1 MGATDETSNHP
12 PRLQELML
20 APDAVVA
27 AMPLLEKMPF
37 PVLWID
43 RQYAIC
49 WSNAAAAAR
58 FGQPERRC
66 YETLHG
72 YDRPCDAEDGRAC
85 RSLEAA
91 RLGRCASVLHVHRS
105 ADNVEY
111 SRILSLPMSAG
122 VLELHVPVDE
132 SYSRDS
138 LTGLLNRM
146 AIEQIARQN
155 LQLLRRL
162 GQPCAVMLID
172 LDHFKQINDRHGHAA
187 GDAYLEAVGAALR
200 QGTRNTDVVGRW
212 GGDEFLVLMPGT
224 DRRGAPEKAMQL
236 LQALREVRI
245 DCDGE
250 TVSTSASAG
259 LWVGHPRASF
269 ESIFRIADQALY
281 QAKAA
286 GRDRFLFGLEA
297 TGPGL
302 DPPQVAENR
311 AGLSLQEEQT

>member
-1 MGATDETSNHP
+1 MNATDETSNHP
-12 PRLQELML
+12 PRLQESLL
-20 APDAVVA
+20 TADAVVA

-58 FGQPERRC
+58 FGQPERKC

-72 YDRPCDAEDGRAC
+72 YDRPCDAEGGRAC

-91 RLGRCASVLHVHRS
+91 SQGRCASALHVHRS

-111 SRILSLPMSAG
+111 SRILSLPMGAG

-138 LTGLLNRM
+138 LTHLLNRM
-146 AIEQIARQN
+146 AVEQIARQN

-172 LDHFKQINDRHGHAA
+172 LDHFKQINDLHGHAA
-187 GDAYLEAVGAALR
+187 GDAFLEAIGKALLR
-200 QGTRNTDVVGRW
+200 STRDTDVVGRW

-224 DRRGAPEKAMQL
+224 DRRGASEKATQL
-236 LQALREVRI
+236 LKALREVHI
-245 DCDGE
+245 VCDGE
-250 TVSTSASAG
+250 TLSTSASAG
-259 LWVGHPRASF
+259 VWVGHPRASF

-286 GRDRFLFGLEA
+286 GRDRFLFGLEV
-297 TGPGL
+297 PVEQE
-302 DPPQVAENR
+302 PPRAVANGEEIPM
-311 AGLSLQEEQT
+311 QEDQR

>member
-1 MGATDETSNHP
+1 VNATDETSNHP
-12 PRLQELML
+12 PRLQESLL
-20 APDAVVA
+20 TADAVVA

-58 FGQPERRC
+58 FGQPERKC

-72 YDRPCDAEDGRAC
+72 YDQPCDAENGRAC

-91 RLGRCASVLHVHRS
+91 RLGRCASVLHVHRC

-111 SRILSLPMSAG
+111 SRILSLPMNAG

-146 AIEQIARQN
+146 AIQQIARQN

-172 LDHFKQINDRHGHAA
+172 LDHFKQINDLHGHAA
-187 GDAYLEAVGAALR
+187 GDAFLEAIGKALQR
-200 QGTRNTDVVGRW
+200 STRDTDVVGRW

-224 DRRGAPEKAMQL
+224 DRRGASEKATQL
-236 LQALREVRI
+236 LKALRQVQI
-245 DCDGE
+245 VCDGAAL
-250 TVSTSASAG
+250 STSASAG
-259 LWVGHPRASF
+259 VWVGHPRASF

-286 GRDRFLFGLEA
+286 GRDRFLFGLEV
-297 TGPGL
+297 PVERE
-302 DPPQVAENR
+302 PPR
-311 AGLSLQEEQT
+311 AAANGEEIPVQEDQR

>member
-1 MGATDETSNHP
+1 VNATDETSNHP
-12 PRLQELML
+12 PRLQESLL
-20 APDAVVA
+20 TADAVVA

-58 FGQPERRC
+58 FGQPERKC

-72 YDRPCDAEDGRAC
+72 YDRPCDAEQGRAC

-91 RLGRCASVLHVHRS
+91 RLGLSASALHVHRC
-105 ADNVEY
+105 ADNVQY
-111 SRILSLPMSAG
+111 SRILSLPMGAG

-172 LDHFKQINDRHGHAA
+172 LDHFKQINDLHGHAA
-187 GDAYLEAVGAALR
+187 GDAFLEAIGKALLR
-200 QGTRNTDVVGRW
+200 STRDTDVVGRW

-224 DRRGAPEKAMQL
+224 DRRGASEKATQL
-236 LQALREVRI
+236 LKALREVHI
-245 DCDGE
+245 VCDGA
-250 TVSTSASAG
+250 TLSTSASAG
-259 LWVGHPRASF
+259 VWVGHPRASF

-286 GRDRFLFGLEA
+286 GRDRFLFGLEV
-297 TGPGL
+297 PVEQE
-302 DPPQVAENR
+302 PPRAVANGEEIPM
-311 AGLSLQEEQT
+311 QEDQR